1 MKKEETTFEEIEKIA
16 RMWSMAK
23 DVSEAIVTVKLLED
37 KESNLSVGVNYRSH
51 KIVWA
56 DDKKCEIAEMY
67 KELIKRSLKTF
78 KEMNGVSYYELLKQ
92 NKIK

>member
-1 MKKEETTFEEIEKIA
+1 MKKEETTFDEVEKIA

-23 DVSEAIVTVKLLED
+23 DVSEAIVTLKLLKD
-37 KESNLSVGVNYRSH
+37 KDSNLSVGINYRSH

-56 DDKKCEIAEMY
+56 DNKKEEIAEEY
-67 KELIKRSLKTF
+67 KKLINQSLKVF
-78 KEMNGVSYYELLKQ
+78 KERNGVSYYELLKQ